1 MAAYS
6 RRGRHGEVVHELG
19 LRIVRG
25 DYAPGEIIDPE
36 ALEHDLGVSRAVI
49 RESLRV
55 LGAKGLLDSRQRLGT
70 FARERASWNLL
81 DTDVMMWRREAQ
93 RDDDT
98 LLADLGELR
107 DVFEP
112 AAARLAAA
120 RRTPADILA
129 LEDAVRRLGEAGRD
143 VSAIAA
149 ADIDF
154 HVGLLMAT
162 HNELFA
168 RLDVLV
174 VHAVGARDRILHM
187 PGGPEW
193 RDPVPDH
200 LGVLEAVRGGDAQGA
215 FDAMTFLTRESDR
228 DLRAGEPAFNAERWA
243 IPAT

>member
-1 MAAYS
+1 MAPYP

-25 DYAPGEIIDPE
+25 DYAPGQIIDID
-36 ALEHDLGVSRAVI
+36 ALEQDLGVSRIVI
-49 RESLRV
+49 REALRV
-55 LGAKGLLDSRQRLGT
+55 LSAKGLLDSRQRLGT
-70 FARERASWNLL
+70 FARERTSWNLL
-81 DTDVMMWRREAQ
+81 DSDVMMWRREAQ

-112 AAARLAAA
+112 AAARLAAV
-120 RRTPADILA
+120 RRTDADVAA

-154 HVGLLMAT
+154 HVGLLAAT
-162 HNELFA
+162 HNELFT

-187 PGGPEW
+187 PGGPAW

-200 LGVLEAVRGGDAQGA
+200 LGVLDAVRRGDAPGA
-215 FDAMTFLTRESDR
+215 FEAMTFLTRESDR
-228 DLRAGEPAFNAERWA
+228 DLRSGEPAFTAVR
-243 IPAT
+243 